1 MALRPQRRASAVS
14 RGRRGRK
21 RRHQVEEE
29 EEESLMEVG
38 DLEGVAQEDR
48 EVIKKLLKQ
57 LIEVSGCTVHEY
69 LGLS

>member
-1 MALRPQRRASAVS
+1 ME
-14 RGRRGRK
+14 
-21 RRHQVEEE
+21 EEE

-38 DLEGVAQEDR
+38 EGVAQEDR

-57 LIEVSGCTVHEY
+57 LIEVSWCTVHVY